1 MSRRYAVEPKREL
14 STSPSLSLNTVI
26 DLSLLLFNLLIRIR
40 STVTS
45 YEIFCASKKNINGS
59 FVETNGQFLY
69 GMKKEKNT
77 NSKILFI
84 VTFLYLI

>member
-45 YEIFCASKKNINGS
+45 YEIFCASKKTSTVPLWKQTAN
-59 FVETNGQFLY
+59 FF
-69 GMKKEKNT
+69 MA
-77 NSKILFI
+77 
-84 VTFLYLI
+84 